1 MRAVDAGPLQQGGGH
16 GHRPRLLQPQPLRIV
31 DDHHHPCLHYD
42 HDAGV
47 DHVDHH
53 DHDAATDH
61 DDHVDHHH
69 HDPPHHHPHNGHDHR
84 PRNDDHD
91 HQHGHHHHRDNHAGD
106 TLMHR

>member
-53 DHDAATDH
+53 DHDAADHH
-61 DDHVDHHH
+61 DDLV
-69 HDPPHHHPHNGHDHR
+69 
-84 PRNDDHD
+84 DHD
-91 HQHGHHHHRDNHAGD
+91 HSADDDHHDHVHHNPHQDHDRGHHAAHHQHKP
-106 TLMHR
+106 TH

>member
-61 DDHVDHHH
+61 DDHVDHHDHDAAHHHDHTVDH
-69 HDPPHHHPHNGHDHR
+69 HDPPDGHQHHHNH
-84 PRNDDHD
+84 DDHHQDD
-91 HQHGHHHHRDNHAGD
+91 H
-106 TLMHR
+106 